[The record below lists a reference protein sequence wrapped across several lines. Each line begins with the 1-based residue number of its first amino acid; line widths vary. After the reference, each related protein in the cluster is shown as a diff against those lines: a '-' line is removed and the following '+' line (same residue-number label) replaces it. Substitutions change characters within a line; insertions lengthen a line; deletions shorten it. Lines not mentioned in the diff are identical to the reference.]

1 MTPAPAASRSLAT
14 RNTSIAM
21 KGGTIPRRDAR
32 SVMPSI
38 LREKLG
44 IGERLS
50 L

>member
-1 MTPAPAASRSLAT
+1 
-14 RNTSIAM
+14 M

-32 SVMPSI
+32 SVMLRI
-38 LREKLG
+38 LRETLG